1 MKSYGG
7 RVLFGKMDNY
17 NTPVEGWEDV
27 LQFVKKDTP
36 LWLPFYNDGSAK
48 ELVKS
53 LGFKDVLHEDKD
65 FFTYYEKDR
74 ILIDNPP
81 FSLKRKVIEYAW
93 EKKKPFCLLLPCD
106 TLERKYFKKYIKGL
120 QIIIPEKRYRYNDE
134 AKVTP
139 PFKSVWFCWGM
150 NIQNN
155 EMMIFL

>member
-27 LQFVKKDTP
+27 LQFVDKQTP
-36 LWLPFYNDGSAK
+36 LWLPFFNDGSAK
-48 ELVKS
+48 ELVKG
-53 LGFKDVLHEDKD
+53 LGYNDVFHEDRD
-65 FFTYYEKDR
+65 YFTYWENDR

-81 FSLKRKVIEYAW
+81 FSLKRVVIDYAW
-93 EKKKPFCLLLPCD
+93 EKKKPFCLLLPLD
-106 TLERKYFKKYIKGL
+106 TLERKYFKKYVKGL
-120 QIIIPEKRYRYNDE
+120 QIIIPAKRYSYTDD
-134 AKVTP
+134 KVSP